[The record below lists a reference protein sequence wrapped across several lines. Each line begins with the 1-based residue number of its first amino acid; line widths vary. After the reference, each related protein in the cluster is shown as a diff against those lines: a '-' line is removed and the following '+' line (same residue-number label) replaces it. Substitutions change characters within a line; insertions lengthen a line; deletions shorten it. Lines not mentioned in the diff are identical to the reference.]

1 MRSHSAGYSALFRTR
16 EFTPLFLSTALQTAA
31 STIGGL
37 ALGTLVYRATASPLL
52 SAVSMFG
59 PQLAQVVGASTLLSG
74 ADRLPPR
81 TALTGVSLCFALAT
95 ASMAA
100 PGLPLGALFA
110 LLLVQGLV
118 QSLAGGV
125 RWGLLNEILSAGVA
139 ESSAEESAEESAAE
153 TAKDS
158 AADVV
163 KGGYLLGRSTF
174 NMMSG
179 LTQITG
185 FATGG
190 VLVTVLSPR
199 TTLLTSAALYAAS
212 ALLTRTGL
220 SRREPRAT
228 GRPSL
233 ARTWRTNV
241 TLLAD
246 RPRRL
251 VYMGLW
257 VPNGLIVGCES
268 LYVSYAPDRAGLLF
282 ACGACGMFAGDV
294 VTGRFL
300 PPAARARLVTPLLLL
315 LAAPYLL
322 FALHPAVPVAA
333 ACAALA
339 SVGFG
344 ASLLQQERLMS
355 LTPDALTG
363 HALGLHSAGMLTMQ
377 GVSASAAGTLAQL
390 TSPATAMTAMAA
402 ASLAVTASL
411 ALAAPGSARPPAALR
426 AGTAAAPAAGTA
438 AAAGRRPGRRRR
450 GPGAGR
456 PAP

>member
-95 ASMAA
+95 AAMAV
-100 PGLPLGALFA
+100 PGLPLGAVFA
-110 LLLVQGLV
+110 LLLLQGLV

-125 RWGLLNEILSAGVA
+125 RWGLLNEILSTGPA
-139 ESSAEESAEESAAE
+139 EIH
-153 TAKDS
+153 
-158 AADVV
+158 V

-199 TTLLTSAALYAAS
+199 TTLLASAALYAAS
-212 ALLTRTGL
+212 ALLIRTGL

-233 ARTWRTNV
+233 ARTWRANV

-251 VYMGLW
+251 VYLGLW
-257 VPNGLIVGCES
+257 IPNGLIVGCES

-411 ALAAPGSARPPAALR
+411 GLAASGSARPPAVLR
-426 AGTAAAPAAGTA
+426 AGTAAAPAAGAA

-450 GPGAGR
+450 EPGAGR

>member
-1 MRSHSAGYSALFRTR
+1 MPSYSTLFRTR

-59 PQLAQVVGASTLLSG
+59 PQLAQMVGASTLLSG

-81 TALTGVSLCFALAT
+81 TALSGVALCFALTTAAT
-95 ASMAA
+95 SL
-100 PGLPLGALFA
+100 PGLPLWALFA
-110 LLLVQGLV
+110 LVLLQGLV

-125 RWGLLNEILSAGVA
+125 RWGLLNEILPGDTG
-139 ESSAEESAEESAAE
+139 
-153 TAKDS
+153 TATTDTNG
-158 AADVV
+158 A
-163 KGGYLLGRSTF
+163 YLLGRSTF

-185 FATGG
+185 YATGG
-190 VLVTVLSPR
+190 VLVTLLSPR
-199 TTLLTSAALYAAS
+199 TTLLASAALYAAS
-212 ALLTRTGL
+212 ALLARTGL
-220 SRREPRAT
+220 SRRAPRAT
-228 GRPSL
+228 GRPSV

-251 VYMGLW
+251 VYLGLW

-268 LYVSYAPDRAGLLF
+268 LYVSYAPSRAGLLF
-282 ACGACGMFAGDV
+282 ASAACGMFTGDV
-294 VTGRFL
+294 LTGRFL
-300 PPAARARLVTPLLLL
+300 PPAARARLVTPMLLL
-315 LAAPYLL
+315 LAAPYPL

-344 ASLLQQERLMS
+344 ASLLQQERLMA
-355 LTPDALTG
+355 LTPPGLTG
-363 HALGLHSAGMLTMQ
+363 HALGLHSAGMLTLQ
-377 GVSASAAGTLAQL
+377 GLGAAAAGTLAQL
-390 TSPATAMTAMAA
+390 SSPATAMTALAA
-402 ASLAVTASL
+402 ASLAVTTG
-411 ALAAPGSARPPAALR
+411 LAA
-426 AGTAAAPAAGTA
+426 A
-438 AAAGRRPGRRRR
+438 AAAGRPGEPGTGSARFRTGSARFRTGTAAAGAAAADRTAAARRPGRTRP
-450 GPGAGR
+450 GPGADR